1 MNYDG
6 PMTNGPMIMIMMG
19 QILNVSLFGC
29 MRFSHRNLHST
40 KDHCQRRTLPGANDP
55 SLLSKDELLAR
66 APAREAHLPGALDA
80 VA

>member
-1 MNYDG
+1 MNDDG
-6 PMTNGPMIMIMMG
+6 ANCGC
-19 QILNVSLFGC
+19 QFGC
-29 MRFSHRNLHST
+29 EGFLYCNLPST
-40 KDHCQRRTLPGANDP
+40 KDHCQRKNLPRANDP